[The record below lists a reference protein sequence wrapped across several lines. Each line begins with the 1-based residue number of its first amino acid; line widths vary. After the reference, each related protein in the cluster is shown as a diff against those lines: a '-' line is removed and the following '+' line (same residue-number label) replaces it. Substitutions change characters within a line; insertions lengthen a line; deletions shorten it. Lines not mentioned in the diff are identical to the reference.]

1 MVTFNKIIEFY
12 LYTNCSNY
20 TNFTDFNDKSN
31 HFKMILK

>member
-20 TNFTDFNDKSN
+20 TNFTKVI
-31 HFKMILK
+31 ILHV